1 MIKNKCFAVLLS
13 LVSSVILLCS
23 CDNTKPPEEGT
34 YNVVSGGTSVTVT
47 EESSPDYNTPSFTFD
62 NMTTQYGY
70 YQLSDSEKE
79 IYNKIVES
87 LSNFEPKIPLDC
99 DAKTFEKILELIRIE
114 QLSFSQVVDRSI
126 GDFDSD
132 AQKYNVDMQYRFTS
146 VQIEQMNFE
155 VQKKAD
161 EIMQGIK
168 DDMTDYQM
176 LKYFHDY
183 LITNCE
189 SSTDDEYADTMY
201 GTLIRKKALCEGYAK
216 TFSYLCNRAG
226 IPNMIVTGYTG
237 VAHMWNMVQLD
248 GKWYHVDVTWD
259 NPDSRISEYFP
270 DLILYQYFLTTDDV
284 VENYRE
290 IYANLFT
297 PPKADDQSMTY
308 FNKENFAPEDYDD
321 TLQILN
327 KILPN
332 VKGKNKRYMM
342 LKFDSNDM
350 YFRVYGLLTKPD
362 ENGKCVIDYYS
373 AQNQIKITMTDYY
386 SMDRIILF
394 VFSY

>member
-1 MIKNKCFAVLLS
+1 MSKNKYFAVLLS
-13 LVSSVILLCS
+13 MASSIALLCS

-34 YNVVSGGTSVTVT
+34 YNVVSGGTSITVT
-47 EESSPDYNTPSFTFD
+47 EEKSPDYNTPSFTFD
-62 NMTTQYGY
+62 NMTTHYGY
-70 YQLSDSEKE
+70 YQLSDKEKE
-79 IYNKIVES
+79 IYDQTVEN
-87 LSNFEPKIPLDC
+87 LSRFEPHVPLDC

-126 GDFDSD
+126 GEFDSD
-132 AQKYNVDMQYRFTS
+132 TQKYNVDIEYRFTP

-161 EIMQGIK
+161 EIMQGIT
-168 DDMTDYQM
+168 DDMNDYQK

-183 LITNCE
+183 LIINCE
-189 SSTDDEYADTMY
+189 SSTDDEYGDTMY

-226 IPNMIVTGYTG
+226 IPNIIVTGYTG

-248 GKWYHVDVTWD
+248 GKWYHIDVTLD
-259 NPDSRISEYFP
+259 SPDARISEYFP

-290 IYANLFT
+290 IYTNLFA
-297 PPKADDQSMTY
+297 PPNAEDTSMTY
-308 FNKENFAPEDYDD
+308 FNKENFAPDDYDD

-332 VKGKNKRYMM
+332 VKAKNKHYMM
-342 LKFDSNDM
+342 LKFGSNDM

-373 AQNQIKITMTDYY
+373 AQNQIQITMTDYY